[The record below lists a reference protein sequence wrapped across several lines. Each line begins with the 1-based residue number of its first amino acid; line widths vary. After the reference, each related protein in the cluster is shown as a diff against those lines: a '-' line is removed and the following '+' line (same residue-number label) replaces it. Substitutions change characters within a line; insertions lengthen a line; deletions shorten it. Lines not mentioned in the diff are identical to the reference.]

1 MNTQLNKYQQN
12 RYGNTRYKYRA
23 RKGGYLKKTKGGYFK
38 QLVDGQKNP
47 YIKAGIT
54 SIPYLI
60 KSVGL
65 LKSLV
70 NSEYKYIDSGTVGI
84 TFNNTGTVSYLT
96 DVAQGLGDEDRIG
109 NTILLKDIIFRCE
122 IAMNA
127 TASATSVRVIL
138 FCDKET
144 DGTSPTVTQVLETA
158 SYLSPLNQ
166 DSSKRFVVLH
176 DIGFSMSIY
185 NNRII
190 SDKFYKELN
199 IHTRYDGSGATV
211 ADARQNQIFLLT
223 ISNEVT
229 NVPTINYNSRI
240 KFYDS

>member
-1 MNTQLNKYQQN
+1 MTYTKR
-12 RYGNTRYKYRA
+12 RYRPRRRRYI
-23 RKGGYLKKTKGGYFK
+23 KKTKGGFLK
-38 QLVDGQKNP
+38 KLVDGTSNP
-47 YIKAGIT
+47 YIKAGVN

-70 NSEYKYIDSGTVGI
+70 NSEYKYIDSGTVNL

-109 NTILLKDIIFRCE
+109 NTILLKDIYFRYE

-127 TASATSVRVIL
+127 TASATTIRVIL

-144 DGTSPTVTQVLETA
+144 DGVSPTVGQVLETVN
-158 SYLSPLNQ
+158 YLAPLNQ
-166 DSSKRFVVLH
+166 DSSKRFVVLK
-176 DIGFSMSIY
+176 DITMSMSIY
-185 NNRII
+185 NNRIKAG
-190 SDKFYKELN
+190 KFYKILN
-199 IHTRYDGSGATV
+199 IHTRYDGTGATV
-211 ADARQNQIFLLT
+211 ADARQNQFFLLT
-223 ISNEVT
+223 ISNEVSA
-229 NVPTINYNSRI
+229 VPTINYNCRI